1 MLAGIDAN
9 ATRFE
14 FQMSNTLKVFQQ
26 SVLLEVDTLT
36 NDQKEKLDKIRMLR
50 RVLINGRAGSA
61 GKTFVAM

>member
-14 FQMSNTLKVFQQ
+14 FQMSNALKVFQQ
-26 SVLLEVDTLT
+26 SVLLELDTLT

-50 RVLINGRAGSA
+50 RALMIGRAGGLLRHS
-61 GKTFVAM
+61 